1 MQTATFGVI
10 KSMELAK
17 FLEGMFASS
26 LIGIYFIEVYQIHNK
41 FLYVNQTRNCNRHTK
56 RNVDSENYVNLEDCG
71 YSFFDYKIAA
81 DTDFLI
87 RALYKYELKVKYLKR
102 YIVRMRVW
110 EDFQLIAPNEKPYGM
125 KILLYSSMDFDP
137 FLQK

>member
-1 MQTATFGVI
+1 MKPNA
-10 KSMELAK
+10 AK
-17 FLEGMFASS
+17 DKAMVGKVLHGCIYPSVTPNAVFLTPTMTQRGSS
-26 LIGIYFIEVYQIHNK
+26 
-41 FLYVNQTRNCNRHTK
+41 CNSTSLK
-56 RNVDSENYVNLEDCG
+56 DCG